1 MGLSSLAFVHV
12 YLVKETLSSKSIH
25 EFIECQPQEGL
36 CIISMESQRKLKLA
50 CHHNSTLS
58 VHNVKLIQHT
68 HFNHVQHTPHWNRE
82 EIIMLLF
89 YLIFNEFIFWLHF
102 SCST

>member
-1 MGLSSLAFVHV
+1 MDLSSLAFVHV

-50 CHHNSTLS
+50 CHHKSTLS
-58 VHNVKLIQHT
+58 VHNVKRIQHT
-68 HFNHVQHTPHWNRE
+68 HLQPHAAHTSLEQRGNYHASF
-82 EIIMLLF
+82 LF
-89 YLIFNEFIFWLHF
+89 DI
-102 SCST
+102 

>member
-1 MGLSSLAFVHV
+1 MDLSSLAFVHV

-58 VHNVKLIQHT
+58 VHNVKRRGHWCRCTGECPTVEGCSLRYLRTWPFQLEAS
-68 HFNHVQHTPHWNRE
+68 VQP
-82 EIIMLLF
+82 LKGAGG
-89 YLIFNEFIFWLHF
+89 
-102 SCST
+102 